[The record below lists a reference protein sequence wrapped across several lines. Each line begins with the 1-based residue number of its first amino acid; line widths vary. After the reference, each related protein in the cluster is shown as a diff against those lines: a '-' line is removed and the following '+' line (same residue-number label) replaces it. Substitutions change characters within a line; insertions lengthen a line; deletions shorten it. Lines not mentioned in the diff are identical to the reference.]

1 MGCMRHQVF
10 GFMGLLVLI
19 MAFQNCSEGFRYSSG
34 VKASESSSANNPPP
48 TSSTPAGAS
57 NANFKACYAATPTD
71 GNAISACLNS
81 TPTNGMT
88 YTAATISTCLLA
100 GNATDLNL
108 AICMSTQGQFIQE
121 YRQPKQ
127 SDINSCANVVG
138 NSAIAG
144 CLGKRGIKAGVT
156 QTAVDQCLVSDG
168 LTGVEKCLRRAGALL
183 KRPALFQSDANLCE
197 KLEGTLG
204 LALCLQNSDLL
215 PATVTQAVIDG
226 CITAVT
232 SARVVRCLRVNFH
245 ISNVVMQA
253 HFNECL
259 NAVGQAAIATCFDNN
274 GLLPVVIAAIATF
287 QTEIDNCVTVVGAV
301 AIAKCMRNKSF
312 ISSKIMQPHIASC
325 FDAAGL
331 NAFTC
336 LNANFAVIPPLL
348 TDVELKACFAA
359 NLNTPANAA
368 RCLATKRIIS
378 SAPSQDHINACARFA
393 GNVADATGT
402 RPGQV
407 GIATCLDRS
416 GALPAPLLQ
425 ANINTCITNVGLAA
439 VSNCLHAQGVVPS
452 FSRFNLAGGIFAVS
466 CAGCHGVALPGGM
479 NVAVYSTVLPKVIPG
494 SSATS
499 LLYGRITAAAATQMP
514 PLPAA
519 PLAAAQIA
527 TLARWIDQGA
537 NDN

>member
-1 MGCMRHQVF
+1 MRRQAF
-10 GFMGLLVLI
+10 GTLGILLLI
-19 MAFQNCSEGFRYSSG
+19 AAFQNCSEGFRYNG
-34 VKASESSSANNPPP
+34 EVKASESSSVNNPPP
-48 TSSTPAGAS
+48 TPPPPAGAS

-71 GNAISACLNS
+71 GNAISSCLNS
-81 TPTNGMT
+81 TQTNGMT
-88 YTAATISTCLLA
+88 YSASTISTCLLA

-108 AICMSTQGQFIQE
+108 AICMSTQGQFIQN

-127 SDINSCANVVG
+127 VDINSCANAVG
-138 NSAIAG
+138 NSGIAG
-144 CLGKRGIKAGVT
+144 CLGKRGIKAAVT
-156 QTAVDQCLVSDG
+156 QTAVDQCLASDG
-168 LTGVEKCLRRAGALL
+168 PAGVEKCLRRAGVLL

-197 KLEGTLG
+197 KIEGGTIG

-215 PATVTQAVIDG
+215 AATVTQAVIDT

-245 ISNVVMQA
+245 VSNVVMQA

-259 NAVGQAAIATCFDNN
+259 SAVGQAAIATCFDNN
-274 GLLPVVIAAIATF
+274 GLLPVALTAIAGF
-287 QTEIDNCVTVVGAV
+287 QTEIDNCVTAVGAGG
-301 AIAKCMRNKSF
+301 IAKCMRNKNF
-312 ISSKIMQPHIASC
+312 ISPKIMQPHIASC

-331 NAFTC
+331 NAFNC
-336 LNANFAVIPPLL
+336 LNANFAVIPPRL

-359 NLNTPANAA
+359 NLNTAANAA
-368 RCLATKRIIS
+368 RCLATKRILA
-378 SAPSQDHINACARFA
+378 SAPSQEYINACARFA
-393 GNVADATGT
+393 GNVADITGT
-402 RPGQV
+402 KPGQV

-416 GALPAPLLQ
+416 GALAAPLVQ
-425 ANINTCITNVGLAA
+425 ANIDTCITNVGLAA
-439 VSNCLHAQGVVPS
+439 VSTCLHTQGVVPS

-466 CAGCHGVALPGGM
+466 CAGCHGAAMPGGM
-479 NVAVYSTVLPKVIPG
+479 NVAVYSTVLPKVMPG
-494 SSATS
+494 SSAAS
-499 LLYGRITAAAATQMP
+499 LFYMRVTAAAATRMP